1 MISMSEEK
9 SLLVDVFM
17 TRMRVKGN
25 EFVSTS
31 EFESDVNSAVSVIA
45 EEVQAL
51 RAQLAEAREALKPFA
66 ETSVDENYGGGGLWW
81 TDYASGTR
89 FSAYTGKIMSRRQ
102 LNRDDIYK
110 AAEVYN
116 KLVITA

>member
-1 MISMSEEK
+1 MSALDNFLESRKVDARATGEIRDGYK
-9 SLLVDVFM
+9 VYETVHDELYESALVELD
-17 TRMRVKGN
+17 
-25 EFVSTS
+25 
-31 EFESDVNSAVSVIA
+31 
-45 EEVQAL
+45 AL

-81 TDYASGTR
+81 TDFASGTR
-89 FSAYTGKIMSRRQ
+89 FSAYTGNIMSRRQ

-116 KLVITA
+116 KLVISA